1 MIRFGVIGTN
11 FITDRFLKAG
21 EFCEDF
27 QLTAVYSRTIDRAK
41 EYAAQHSDDE
51 PWKACTMRKASRF

>member
-21 EFCEDF
+21 ECCGEFK
-27 QLTAVYSRTIDRAK
+27 LVAVYSRTMERAK
-41 EYAAQHSDDE
+41 EYAQVHGAKYAFD
-51 PWKACTMRKASRF
+51 T